1 MSNPRII
8 TVCKY
13 NQARSITSAAIL
25 RRFFPDYEILSA
37 GIQANPLEPIPS
49 SILQILDE
57 WEITEFVDRSTK
69 VIDLPAIGKTDLVLC
84 ADVEAKTKLIEQ
96 LKIED
101 AQDYTIRILEDFSHS
116 ALEVPV
122 DPVNMDESD
131 TKIQLARAII
141 LSIRAVRK
149 EFGMNQP
156 IRKSLF
162 PVDRAEHLQSQKIML
177 ETVQKNQ
184 GVIIDGGFSI
194 PNTLLWQANSNS
206 FGFIN
211 PNRLEG
217 LAYSYLDTPVLISK
231 FEIDRAARIFLSKKY
246 LEWLEGLA
254 ANQPIYLL
262 AQPQSELPRARHHE
276 AILSLIH
283 S

>member
-84 ADVEAKTKLIEQ
+84 ADIEAKTKLIEQ

-149 EFGMNQP
+149 EFGINAP

-177 ETVQKNQ
+177 ETVQKEQ

-211 PNRLEG
+211 PNRLEA
-217 LAYSYLDTPVLISK
+217 LAYSYLDTRVLISK

-262 AQPQSELPRARHHE
+262 AQPQSELPKARHHE

>member
-25 RRFFPDYEILSA
+25 RRFFPDHEILSA
-37 GIQANPLEPIPS
+37 GIQANPIEPIPS

-57 WEITEFVDRSTK
+57 WEITEFDERSTK
-69 VIDLPAIGKTDLVLC
+69 VTDLPPLGKTDLVLC
-84 ADVEAKTKLIEQ
+84 ADVEVKTKMLEQ
-96 LKIED
+96 LKIEN
-101 AQDYTIRILEDFSHS
+101 AKDYTIRILEDFSHS

-141 LSIRAVRK
+141 LSIRAARK
-149 EFGMNQP
+149 EFGINQP

-162 PVDRAEHLQSQKIML
+162 PVDRVEHLQSQKIML
-177 ETVQKNQ
+177 ETVEKDK

-194 PNTLLWQANSNS
+194 PNALLWQANNDS

-217 LAYSYLDTPVLISK
+217 LAHGYLDTRVLISK
-231 FEIDRAARIFLSKKY
+231 FEIDRAARVFLSRKY

-262 AQPQSELPRARHHE
+262 AQPQSELPRARHYE

>member
-1 MSNPRII
+1 MSKPRII

-37 GIQANPLEPIPS
+37 GIQANPLQPIPS

-57 WEITEFVDRSTK
+57 WEITEFDERSTK
-69 VIDLPAIGKTDLVLC
+69 VVDLPTLSKTDFVLC
-84 ADVEAKTKLIEQ
+84 ADFEVKEKLIEQ
-96 LKIED
+96 LRIGRVED
-101 AQDYTIRILEDFSHS
+101 YSIRILEDFSHS

-122 DPVNMDESD
+122 DPVSMDESD
-131 TKIQLARAII
+131 TKTQLARAII
-141 LSIRAVRK
+141 LSMRAVRK
-149 EFGMNQP
+149 EFRIDQP
-156 IRKSLF
+156 ITTSVF
-162 PVDRAEHLQSQKIML
+162 PVDKREHLMSQKILL
-177 ETVQKNQ
+177 EATEVNQ
-184 GVIIDGGFSI
+184 GVVIDSGFSI
-194 PNTLLWQANSNS
+194 PNTLLWQASSNS

-217 LAYSYLDTPVLISK
+217 LPHNQADTRVLISK

-246 LEWLEGLA
+246 FEWLEGLA

>member
-1 MSNPRII
+1 MSKPRII

-84 ADVEAKTKLIEQ
+84 ADIEAKTKLIEQ

-149 EFGMNQP
+149 EFGINAP

-177 ETVQKNQ
+177 ETVQKDQ

-194 PNTLLWQANSNS
+194 PNTLSWQANSNS

-217 LAYSYLDTPVLISK
+217 LAYSYLNTPVLISK

-262 AQPQSELPRARHHE
+262 AQPQSELPKARHHE

>member
-13 NQARSITSAAIL
+13 NQARSITSAGVL
-25 RRFFPDYEILSA
+25 RRFFPDHEILSA
-37 GIQANPLEPIPS
+37 GIQANPLQPIPS

-57 WEITEFVDRSTK
+57 WEITEFDERSTK
-69 VIDLPAIGKTDLVLC
+69 VVDLPTLSKTDLVLC
-84 ADVEAKTKLIEQ
+84 ADVEVKEKLIEQ
-96 LKIED
+96 LRIRSVED
-101 AQDYTIRILEDFSHS
+101 YAIRTLEDFSHS

-122 DPVNMDESD
+122 DPVSMDESD
-131 TKIQLARAII
+131 TKTQLARAII
-141 LSIRAVRK
+141 LSIRAVRR
-149 EFGMNQP
+149 EFGIDQP
-156 IRKSLF
+156 ITTSKF
-162 PVDRAEHLQSQKIML
+162 PVDKREHLMSQKIL
-177 ETVQKNQ
+177 LQATEVNQ
-184 GVIIDGGFSI
+184 GVVIDSGFSI
-194 PNTLLWQANSNS
+194 PNILLWQANSNR

-217 LAYSYLDTPVLISK
+217 LPHSQADTRVLISK

-246 LEWLEGLA
+246 LDWLKGLA
-254 ANQPIYLL
+254 VNQPIHLL

>member
-37 GIQANPLEPIPS
+37 GIQANPIEPIPS

-57 WEITEFVDRSTK
+57 WEITEFDERSTK
-69 VIDLPAIGKTDLVLC
+69 VVDLPTLSKTDLVLC
-84 ADVEAKTKLIEQ
+84 ADVEVKEKLIEQ
-96 LKIED
+96 LRIGSVED
-101 AQDYTIRILEDFSHS
+101 YSIRILEEFSHS

-141 LSIRAVRK
+141 LSIRAARK
-149 EFGMNQP
+149 EFGINQP

-162 PVDRAEHLQSQKIML
+162 PVDKREHLMSQKIML
-177 ETVQKNQ
+177 ETVEKDK

-194 PNTLLWQANSNS
+194 PNALLWQANNDS

-217 LAYSYLDTPVLISK
+217 LAHGYLDTRVLISK
-231 FEIDRAARIFLSKKY
+231 FEIDRAARVFLSRKY

-262 AQPQSELPRARHHE
+262 AQPQSELPRARHYE

>member
-84 ADVEAKTKLIEQ
+84 ADIEAKTKLIEQ

-149 EFGMNQP
+149 EFGINQP

-177 ETVQKNQ
+177 ETVQKEQ

-217 LAYSYLDTPVLISK
+217 LEYSYLDTPVLISK

-262 AQPQSELPRARHHE
+262 AQPQSELPKARHHE